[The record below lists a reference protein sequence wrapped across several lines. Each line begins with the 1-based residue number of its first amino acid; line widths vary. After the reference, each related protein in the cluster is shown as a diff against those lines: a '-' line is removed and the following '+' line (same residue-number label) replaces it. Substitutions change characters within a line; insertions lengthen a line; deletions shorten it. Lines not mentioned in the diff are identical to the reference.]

1 MWNSIAW
8 HDILVMWLE
17 ITNQEFVSMKGCEN
31 MENRKYVIFDILG
44 IKQDGFK
51 NSFEFDKDAECII
64 NNDQFISKIVVS
76 SDISKATFY
85 LHDSLKISENN
96 VSEIVNYLSLYL
108 GNMMIALLK
117 NSLPYSSV
125 SLKPTIRLSVQ
136 HLLENNAVKLKDYI
150 QISDAMVSRSKF
162 SNGNEILKKWVDDVE
177 ISNYTNRNDKYD
189 ILFMLLKGSNIV
201 QKYMAMY
208 AYLMSLVKEIY
219 SSPRESQKQ
228 VVKYV
233 SDNCSRVGIELIT
246 SLCTR
251 PGAQPDE
258 EEDQFTALRN
268 KIAHPSDTNGN
279 VNMSESYVNQLA
291 SIICCAIEDI
301 PL

>member
-1 MWNSIAW
+1 
-8 HDILVMWLE
+8 
-17 ITNQEFVSMKGCEN
+17 MKGCEN
-31 MENRKYVIFDILG
+31 MKNSKYVIFDILG
-44 IKQDGFK
+44 VKQDGFK
-51 NSFEFDKDAECII
+51 DSFVFDKDAECII

-85 LHDSLKISENN
+85 LHDSLEISENN
-96 VSEIVNYLSLYL
+96 VSEIINYLSLYL

-117 NSLPYSSV
+117 NSLRYSSV
-125 SLKPTIRLSVQ
+125 SLKPKIRLLDV
-136 HLLENNAVKLKDYI
+136 HLLENNFKIRLNEYI
-150 QISDAMVSRSKF
+150 QISDSAAICF
-162 SNGNEILKKWVDDVE
+162 PFNGNEILKKWVDDVE
-177 ISNYTNRNDKYD
+177 ISNYISKNDKYD
-189 ILFMLLKGSNIV
+189 ILFLLLRGSNIV

-219 SSPRESQKQ
+219 SIPRESQKQ

-233 SDNCSRVGIELIT
+233 SDNCSRVGIKLSL

-251 PGAQPDE
+251 PGAKDGE

-268 KIAHPSDTNGN
+268 KIAHPADTKEI
-279 VNMSESYVNQLA
+279 VNMSENDVNQLA

-301 PL
+301 P